1 MVALIDCNNFYASCE
16 RAFDPSLIGRPVVVL
31 SNNDGCVIAR
41 SEEAKAV
48 GIEMGAPTFMASQV
62 FKKHDVKL
70 FSSNYELYGDM
81 SDRVY
86 NTIRQ
91 FIPDVEVYSID
102 EAFADLSGFHPN
114 KLEEICHQVRNTVRL
129 WTGLP
134 VSIGIAKTKVL
145 AKVANKIAKKSN
157 GVIYFKDDQTTDNY
171 LKKFPVG
178 DIWGI
183 GAQYEKK
190 LLGMGVDTAF
200 KLRELPYEWLNR
212 NMTVVGLR
220 IGMELKGHSCIPL
233 ELFQEKK
240 KGIGSAKQFSHKLQ
254 TFSEIR
260 EALTSYVAYCG
271 TKLRRQGS
279 AAGMISVFLQTDPHG
294 AIDDQFSKSKSVVLN
309 EPSSYDAVLMKYAT
323 FCLKQIYKPG
333 YQFHRTGIMLTHLV
347 PDTQIQ
353 KNMFDKADNGKFKK
367 IQKAVDYL
375 NKVNSRNTVRLAC
388 QGLEQTWTTKR
399 ALISKRYTTRFSD
412 LLTANI

>member
-16 RAFDPSLIGRPVVVL
+16 RVFDPSLVGKPIVVL

-48 GIEMGAPTFMASQV
+48 GIEMGAPTFMASEV
-62 FKKHDVKL
+62 FKKHNVKL

-102 EAFADLSGFHPN
+102 EAFADLSGFHPD
-114 KLEEICHQVRNTVRL
+114 KLEEIGHQVRNAVRQ

-145 AKVANKIAKKSN
+145 AKVANKIAKKN
-157 GVIYFKDDQTTDNY
+157 TGVTYFKDEEITRAY
-171 LKKFPVG
+171 LERFPVG

-183 GAQYEKK
+183 GGQYEKK
-190 LLGMGVDTAF
+190 LLGMGIDTAL

-220 IGMELKGHSCIPL
+220 IGMELKGHPCIPL

-260 EALTSYVAYCG
+260 EALTNYVAYCG
-271 TKLRRQGS
+271 TKLRKQGS
-279 AAGMISVFLQTDPHG
+279 AAGMLSVFLQTDPHG
-294 AIDDQFSKSKSVVLN
+294 AVDDQFSKSKSVVLN
-309 EPSSYDAVLMKYAT
+309 EPSAYDAVLMKYAT
-323 FCLKQIYKPG
+323 YCLKHIYRPG
-333 YQFHRTGIMLTHLV
+333 YMFHRTGIMMTHLV
-347 PDTQIQ
+347 PDVQIQ
-353 KNMFDKADNGKFKK
+353 KNMFDKADNDKFKK
-367 IQKAVDYL
+367 IQKSIDYL
-375 NKVNSRNTVRLAC
+375 NKVNTRNTVRFAC
-388 QGLEQTWTTKR
+388 QGTEQTWTTKR
-399 ALISKRYTTRFSD
+399 ALLSKRFTTRFED
-412 LLTANI
+412 LIVVDL

>member
-16 RAFDPSLIGRPVVVL
+16 RAFNPSLKGKPVVVL

-41 SEEAKAV
+41 SEEAKAI
-48 GIEMGAPTFMASQV
+48 GIEMGAPAFMASEV
-62 FKKHDVKL
+62 FKKHNVKM

-102 EAFADLSGFHPN
+102 EAFADLSGFDPN
-114 KLEEICHQVRNTVRL
+114 KIEDIAHQVRSTVQQWL
-129 WTGLP
+129 GLP
-134 VSIGIAKTKVL
+134 VSIGIGKTKVL
-145 AKVANKIAKKSN
+145 AKVANKIAKKSG
-157 GVIYFKDDQTTDNY
+157 GVTFFKDDQTTEAY

-190 LLGMGVDTAF
+190 LLGMGIDTAL

-220 IGMELKGHSCIPL
+220 IGLELKGFSCIPL

-240 KGIGSAKQFSHKLQ
+240 KGIGSAKQFSHKLK
-254 TFSEIR
+254 TFSEVR
-260 EALTSYVAYCG
+260 EALTNYVAYCG
-271 TKLRRQGS
+271 TKLRKQGS
-279 AAGMISVFLQTDPHG
+279 AAGMMSVFLQTDPHG
-294 AIDDQFSKSKSVVLN
+294 PIDDQFSCSKSVVLN
-309 EPSSYDAVLMKYAT
+309 EPSSYDAVLMRYAT
-323 FCLKQIYKPG
+323 YCLKLIYKPG
-333 YQFHRTGIMLTHLV
+333 YQFHRTGIMFTHLV
-347 PDTQIQ
+347 PDQQIQ
-353 KNMFDKADNGKFKK
+353 KNMFDKADVGKFKK
-367 IQKAVDYL
+367 IQQAIDHI
-375 NKVNSRNTVRLAC
+375 NNVNTRNTVRFAC

-399 ALISKRYTTRFSD
+399 ALISKRFTTRFD
-412 LLTANI
+412 DILIAHL